1 MPRFTVKDMGQNRIV
16 LGWVNAYPV
25 VKQISIQR
33 SLDSL
38 TGFKSILT
46 VPDPGSLQNGYLD
59 TKAGTNRSFYRLYIL
74 LENGVYLFSNTKR
87 PQKDS
92 FLMKPGSSNQNGRTN
107 PADSIQNLN
116 NPMMLPS
123 WVHGNMNNLPAGKLN
138 PVDSISGPT
147 RIQKPPAFLPS
158 LHVFTSNDGN
168 VTVKLPENEKLKD
181 YSIKFFDEK
190 NQFLFELKD
199 MKSRTFKVDKASFL
213 HAGWFFFEMY
223 DEGKQI
229 EKYKFYLESD
239 F

>member
-1 MPRFTVKDMGQNRIV
+1 MGLNRVV

-59 TKAGTNRSFYRLYIL
+59 TKAGTNRAFYRLYIL
-74 LENGVYLFSNTKR
+74 LENGNYLFSATKR
-87 PQKDS
+87 PVRDTNSLRPSLNLQPG
-92 FLMKPGSSNQNGRTN
+92 KPN
-107 PADSIQNLN
+107 PADSIQGPGNAS
-116 NPMMLPS
+116 NPLILPA
-123 WVHGNMNNLPAGKLN
+123 WIHANTYNLPAGKLN
-138 PVDSISGPT
+138 PVDSIAGPSK
-147 RIQKPPAFLPS
+147 IQKPPPFLAS
-158 LHVFTSNDGN
+158 VHVFTSNDGN
-168 VTVKLPENEKLKD
+168 VSVKLPDTEKVKD

-190 NQFLFELKD
+190 NHLLFELKD
-199 MKSRTFKVDKASFL
+199 MKSRTFKIDKASFL
-213 HAGWFFFEMY
+213 HAGWFFFELY

-229 EKYKFYLESD
+229 EKYKFYIEAD